1 MHTIVCINAYKLCI
15 TCLPVNKQTSTQMKS
30 TECENFKWSTT
41 STIIYITNMAI
52 ASVVEWR
59 MPLQYSWDAT
69 SMPNSGTCILHGM
82 SAWCTYVTL
91 CVVRPTLMI
100 YSACWSS
107 YVRLLSLLVG
117 LIQEFHALA
126 VKTAPV
132 MAVKEKMQGLSEDP
146 RKLLEKLLKLFA
158 QVCMHMECSPSQH
171 ITKYALTILS
181 T

>member
-1 MHTIVCINAYKLCI
+1 M
-15 TCLPVNKQTSTQMKS
+15 
-30 TECENFKWSTT
+30 
-41 STIIYITNMAI
+41 
-52 ASVVEWR
+52 
-59 MPLQYSWDAT
+59 
-69 SMPNSGTCILHGM
+69 
-82 SAWCTYVTL
+82 
-91 CVVRPTLMI
+91 VRPTLKR

-158 QVCMHMECSPSQH
+158 QVCM
-171 ITKYALTILS
+171 YAYGVFSLTTHHQICINNFVNLGS
-181 T
+181 KDYSNRCVS